1 MFNNE
6 AIPYIRRIFFVY
18 EKTMTAS
25 RIIEIGKLCL
35 ERAV

>member
-1 MFNNE
+1 MFNND
-6 AIPYIRRIFFVY
+6 AIPYIHRTFFVY

-25 RIIEIGKLCL
+25 RIIGIGELCL